1 MLYVTIATTMPMTT
15 LPTYDDL
22 MNPLLEALRKLGG
35 SGSIEE
41 IYAKTVEIT
50 GLPEEILAQLHDP
63 EKSSQTEVGYRLAW
77 ARTYL
82 KKYGLL
88 ANSSRGVWS
97 LTEKAKTLEIV
108 DSAEVVRFVR
118 ALDKQDAPK
127 KRPPDETARELSEE
141 EGWKDKLSA
150 VPTQKLDPAGFE
162 RLVQRILRESGFI
175 HVEVTGRT
183 GDGGIDGKGI
193 ARIHGFMSF
202 HVLFQCKRYKGSV
215 GASEVRDFRG
225 AMVGRADKGLFI
237 TTGSFTP
244 AAVKEATR
252 DGAPPI
258 DLVDGDE
265 LAEKLKELAL
275 GVKTEL
281 VERVSVDTAWFESIS
296 RITQQSARMLRDKAA
311 RPLTSMKGVTSER
324 PFLSKNH
331 EHPKSS
337 AARRISCRV
346 CCSRV
351 RCGHLRSAYP
361 DSTSGPDRRRNQG
374 CYCAN
379 SVHWAVQARLER
391 Q

>member
-1 MLYVTIATTMPMTT
+1 MTETT
-15 LPTYDDL
+15 LPTFDDL
-22 MNPLLEALRKLGG
+22 MNPLLQALRILGG
-35 SGSIEE
+35 SGAIEE

-50 GLPEEILAQLHDP
+50 GLSEEVLGQLHDP
-63 EKSSQTEVGYRLAW
+63 DKSSQTEVGYRLAW

-88 ANSSRGVWS
+88 ENSSRGVWS
-97 LTEKAKTLEIV
+97 LTEKAKSIEVV

-118 ALDKQDAPK
+118 ALDKQEAPK
-127 KRPPDETARELSEE
+127 KRPADDTARELSEE
-141 EGWKDKLSA
+141 EGWTDKLSA
-150 VPTQKLDPAGFE
+150 VLTQKLDPAGFE

-215 GASEVRDFRG
+215 AAGEIRDFRG

-275 GVKTEL
+275 GVKTEQ
-281 VERVSVDTAWFESIS
+281 VERISIDATWFEN
-296 RITQQSARMLRDKAA
+296 
-311 RPLTSMKGVTSER
+311 V
-324 PFLSKNH
+324 
-331 EHPKSS
+331 
-337 AARRISCRV
+337 
-346 CCSRV
+346 
-351 RCGHLRSAYP
+351 
-361 DSTSGPDRRRNQG
+361 
-374 CYCAN
+374 
-379 SVHWAVQARLER
+379 
-391 Q
+391 

>member
-1 MLYVTIATTMPMTT
+1 MAEVTI
-15 LPTYDDL
+15 PTFDEL
-22 MNPLLEALRKLGG
+22 MKPLLQALHGLGG

-41 IYAKTVEIT
+41 IYAKTVEII
-50 GLPEEILAQLHDP
+50 GVSDEVLAQLHDP
-63 EKSSQTEVGYRLAW
+63 EKSSLTEVGYRLAW

-88 ANSSRGVWS
+88 ENSSRGIWS
-97 LTEKAKTLEIV
+97 LTEKARTNDTINPN
-108 DSAEVVRFVR
+108 EVVRFVR
-118 ALDKQDAPK
+118 ALDKAEGPK
-127 KRPPDETARELSEE
+127 KRPVDETVRELAEE
-141 EGWKDKLSA
+141 EGWKEKLSS
-150 VPTQKLDPAGFE
+150 VLTKSLDPSGFE
-162 RLVQRILRESGFI
+162 RLVQRLLRESGFI

-215 GASEVRDFRG
+215 GAGEIRDFRG

-265 LAEKLKELAL
+265 LAEKLKEFSL

-281 VERVSVDTAWFESIS
+281 VERVSVDQSWF
-296 RITQQSARMLRDKAA
+296 DN
-311 RPLTSMKGVTSER
+311 
-324 PFLSKNH
+324 F
-331 EHPKSS
+331 
-337 AARRISCRV
+337 
-346 CCSRV
+346 
-351 RCGHLRSAYP
+351 
-361 DSTSGPDRRRNQG
+361 
-374 CYCAN
+374 
-379 SVHWAVQARLER
+379 
-391 Q
+391 